1 MHQVYTCAETNIS
14 RRYTVG
20 FFTAGVAH
28 IHGRCSAIGRAILM
42 EDAVYEFTQ
51 GYMEEIELQVVVG
64 IKLHMEVVVSQRG
77 GDYVLGG

>member
-1 MHQVYTCAETNIS
+1 M
-14 RRYTVG
+14 
-20 FFTAGVAH
+20 
-28 IHGRCSAIGRAILM
+28 
-42 EDAVYEFTQ
+42 YEFTQ

>member
-1 MHQVYTCAETNIS
+1 M
-14 RRYTVG
+14 
-20 FFTAGVAH
+20 VALD
-28 IHGRCSAIGRAILM
+28 RVILM

-77 GDYVLGG
+77 GRVEIQPDQIRNFTCKMIYFPVRHRGI